1 MRKDIANLK
10 YVFGPK
16 SIAVVGASDNP
27 DKLGNVILKNL
38 VDGGYEGGIY
48 PVNPKYKE
56 LLGKKCY
63 PDLIGIPGK
72 VELAIFAIPAPL
84 VPDMAEECGKK
95 GVKAIV
101 VLSAGFGESGNVE
114 LEEKLKSIVL
124 KHGIALIGPNCLGV
138 MNPESRVDSIFFP
151 FYKFGR
157 PGVGDIAIITQSG
170 AVGSCIADLAAY
182 YKVGFSKF
190 VSYGNGATI
199 GEAEL
204 LEYLGADKKTKQIML
219 YIEGTKDGKRLISAL
234 KKVNPKKPVIVL
246 KAGKGI
252 VAGAAARSH
261 TGNLAG
267 NYTAYQAAFRQTK
280 AIEVDSVVEL
290 FYVANMF
297 SQVRPAGNRVGV
309 ITDGGG
315 LGVLTVD
322 SVEREGMDIAKMS
335 DVSRQ
340 KLRETLPA
348 KIPIANPLDI
358 IADSGVEI
366 YEKAIN
372 AMMEDENVDS
382 IVVIVLFQAPAVD
395 SRIVEVLVK
404 ASDRKKKPI
413 LVVGVG
419 GEYTRQNRKTLDS
432 YGIPTYGSPETAV
445 RALKKFTD
453 YALAMK
459 KKKD

>member
-1 MRKDIANLK
+1 MRRDVANLK
-10 YVFGPK
+10 YVFEPK
-16 SIAVVGASDNP
+16 SIAVIGASDNP
-27 DKLGNVILKNL
+27 EKLGNVILKNL

-48 PVNPKYKE
+48 PVNPKHAE

-63 PDLIGIPGK
+63 GSVENIPGK
-72 VELAIFAIPAPL
+72 VDLAIFAIPAPL
-84 VPDMAEECGKK
+84 VAKMAEECGRK

-101 VLSAGFGESGNVE
+101 VLSAGFGEAGNTE
-114 LEEKLKSIVL
+114 LEEKLKRVVL
-124 KHGIALIGPNCLGV
+124 KYGIALIGPNCLGV

-157 PGVGDIAIITQSG
+157 PGVGGISIITQSG

-182 YKVGFSKF
+182 YGVGFAKF

-199 GEAEL
+199 GETEL
-204 LEYLGADKKTKQIML
+204 LEYLGADRKTKQIML
-219 YIEGTKDGKRLISAL
+219 YLEGTKDGRKLLSAL

-252 VAGAAARSH
+252 VGGAAALSH

-267 NYTAYQAAFRQTK
+267 NYTAYQAAFRQAK

-297 SQVRPAGNRVGV
+297 SQPMPKGNRVGV

-322 SVEREGMDIAKMS
+322 AIEREGMDIAKLS

-340 KLRETLPA
+340 KLRGTLPQ
-348 KIPIANPLDI
+348 KIAIANPLDV

-366 YEKAIN
+366 YEKAIE
-372 AMMEDENVDS
+372 AMLEDKNIDS
-382 IVVIVLFQAPAVD
+382 IVVVVLFQAPAVD
-395 SRIVEVLVK
+395 SRIVDVLVR
-404 ASDRKKKPI
+404 ASDRRIKPI
-413 LVVGVG
+413 LVIGDG
-419 GEYTRQNRKTLDS
+419 GGYTRQNRKTLDG
-432 YGIPTYGSPETAV
+432 YGIPTYGSPETAI

-453 YALAMK
+453 YSLFLK
-459 KKKD
+459 NKE

>member
-1 MRKDIANLK
+1 MRADIANLK
-10 YVFGPK
+10 YVFEPK
-16 SIAVVGASDNP
+16 SIAIVGASDNP
-27 DKLGNVILKNL
+27 EKLGNVILKNL

-48 PVNPKYKE
+48 PVNPKYPE

-63 PDLIGIPGK
+63 ADLKSISGK
-72 VELAIFAIPAPL
+72 VDLAIFAIPAPL
-84 VPDMAEECGKK
+84 VPDVAEECGKK

-114 LEEKLKSIVL
+114 LEEKLKSVVL
-124 KHGIALIGPNCLGV
+124 KYGIALIGPNCLGV

-157 PGVGDIAIITQSG
+157 PGVGDISIITQSG

-182 YKVGFSKF
+182 YKVGFAKF

-199 GEAEL
+199 NEVDL
-204 LEYLGADKKTKQIML
+204 LEYLGADAKTKQIML
-219 YIEGTKDGKRLISAL
+219 YLEGTKDGKGLLSAL
-234 KKVNPKKPVIVL
+234 KKVNPKKPIIVL

-252 VAGAAARSH
+252 VAGAAAMSH

-267 NYTAYQAAFRQTK
+267 NYTAYQAAFRQSK

-297 SQVRPAGNRVGV
+297 SQVRPTGNRVGI

-315 LGVLTVD
+315 LGVLTAD
-322 SVEREGMDIAKMS
+322 AVEKEGLDVAKMS
-335 DVSRQ
+335 DIGRQ
-340 KLRETLPA
+340 RLREMLPA
-348 KIPIANPLDI
+348 RIPIANPLDV
-358 IADSGVEI
+358 IADSGVDI

-372 AMMEDENVDS
+372 AMIEDENVDS
-382 IVVIVLFQAPAVD
+382 IVVIILFQAPAVD
-395 SRIVEVLVK
+395 SRIVDVLVR
-404 ASDRKKKPI
+404 ASDKKKKPI

-432 YGIPTYGSPETAV
+432 YGIPTYGSPETAI
-445 RALKKFTD
+445 RALKKFTEYSLFLKD
-453 YALAMK
+453 K
-459 KKKD
+459 K